1 MSSQQ
6 GRERQDKEDNNKQN
20 NVSNYLLIDYLIGVL
35 TPLAKLVVCSDGYLL
50 CCKAFGLFKPVAR
63 RLKHTASKRSR
74 ELWNQRQIK
83 ATVIDGEH
91 CNEWMHL
98 LVRNASLS
106 FQVIIFAAKLL
117 ILIMTLFTFDKRV
130 GLNSLA

>member
-1 MSSQQ
+1 MLLVTFFATEDGRQYSSAIMNWTY
-6 GRERQDKEDNNKQN
+6 R
-20 NVSNYLLIDYLIGVL
+20 
-35 TPLAKLVVCSDGYLL
+35 AKLVVCSDGYLL
-50 CCKAFGLFKPVAR
+50 CRKAFGLFKPVAR

-98 LVRNASLS
+98 LVRNSSLS